1 MPLDLTEVIAQGIR
15 RARSLGLERASDIA
29 TAVELVLAEH
39 GLHVVRK
46 PVRKPTEE
54 PTQ

>member
-1 MPLDLTEVIAQGIR
+1 MQPDLTEIIAQGIR

-46 PVRKPTEE
+46 PVRKPMEE
-54 PTQ
+54 PAR